1 MGGLGENS
9 VAPNTQPIHP
19 AVAQVNATHNVA
31 GTSISQEEPEIVKGP
46 ARINTLWGLCI
57 R

>member
-1 MGGLGENS
+1 MMGVGSSGENS
-9 VAPNTQPIHP
+9 VAPNTQSIHP
-19 AVAQVNATHNVA
+19 VNAAHNVA
-31 GTSISQEEPEIVKGP
+31 GTSISQEEPEIAKGP